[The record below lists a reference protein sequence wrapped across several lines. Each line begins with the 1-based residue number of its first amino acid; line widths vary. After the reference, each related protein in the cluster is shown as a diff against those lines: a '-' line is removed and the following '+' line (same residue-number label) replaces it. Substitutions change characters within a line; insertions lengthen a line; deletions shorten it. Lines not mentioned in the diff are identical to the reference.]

1 MILSILD
8 RYVSLSI
15 DRIRIER
22 LLRKAYLNDRRLARD
37 LEKELDVINT
47 SINFLFQKIIEKIS
61 KSSTEE
67 LIDLSKCLER
77 KLLKIQSEIS
87 ETDTVL
93 KMSENNKE
101 VAESTKDEIAIKT
114 YESIIEDTK
123 DKRKEQQEE
132 LNCYDGTLSLCY
144 KIHFEPKV
152 TK

>member
-1 MILSILD
+1 MILSMLD
-8 RYVSLSI
+8 RYVILSV
-15 DRIRIER
+15 DRVRVER
-22 LLRKAYLNDRRLARD
+22 LLKNAYLTDRRLARD
-37 LEKELDVINT
+37 LEKELEIINA
-47 SINFLFQKIIEKIS
+47 SINFLFQKIVEKIS

-67 LIDLSKCLER
+67 LIGLSKCLER
-77 KLLKIQSEIS
+77 KSLKVKSEMS

-123 DKRKEQQEE
+123 DKIKEQQEE

-144 KIHFEPKV
+144 KMHFESKV